1 MHRVLAL
8 IMIAGC
14 TTGQVRTAKRAGEI
28 TAGAALCAMLGTVI
42 VAEAW
47 PAHHREL
54 LDAGFVLVP
63 ITILGAGV
71 YVAADVSQGPA
82 EPVRSEH
89 SASWNT
95 AMDLAKQAKHAA
107 RGGDCA
113 EVQAIEPRV
122 RALDPDVYLRFVSD
136 KVIRP
141 CLGPR

>member
-1 MHRVLAL
+1 MHRILAL
-8 IMIAGC
+8 VVIAGC
-14 TTGQVRTAKRAGEI
+14 TAGQVRTAKRAGEI
-28 TAGAALCAMLGTVI
+28 TAGAALCAMLATVL

-47 PAHHREL
+47 PAHHTEF

-71 YVAADVSQGPA
+71 YVAADAAQGP

-89 SASWNT
+89 SASWNA
-95 AMDLAKQAKHAA
+95 AMTLAKQAKHAA
-107 RGGDCA
+107 RAGDCA

-122 RALDPDVYLRFVSD
+122 RDLDPDVYLRFVSD